1 MPAKFFSPESYWNT
15 PLPASPTIHP
25 DNARLIEMSRWSAV
39 GPGLHINLHAWT
51 IPIFEADAATPRVP
65 VGRHLPDEAVGKR
78 FLANSKPLLHSAHPI
93 GHHRSFGPEI
103 PIPAVARPDGQI
115 DAHLAI
121 IDPATR
127 TAWDMWAAHQRPDG
141 TWAAC
146 TGISYS
152 LDGPGVFDPA
162 EFAIRNGES
171 IHLYGPGRATGVPI
185 IAGLILHEEI
195 LAGRIEHKLAFAAQA
210 SALLAHYHP
219 PTTWTDGGVPGGI
232 PGGALL
238 QLDPAL
244 DLAPFNLSPAALVV
258 AKALQEYGAVLTDYA
273 GNITLYGE
281 GLWSDVAGRS
291 WNNTLNEDALFG
303 IPFEHYRYLAPEAT
317 GQTLVEKGMV
327 PLPHDSIT
335 RAYRHFTGIPILA

>member
-1 MPAKFFSPESYWNT
+1 MPAKFFSADSYWNT
-15 PLPASPTIHP
+15 PLPESPALHP
-25 DNARLIEMSRWSAV
+25 DNARLLDMSRWSAV

-51 IPIFEADAATPRVP
+51 IPLFEADSSTPLHA
-65 VGRHLPDEAVGKR
+65 VGRHLPDETVGAR
-78 FLANSKPLLHSAHPI
+78 FLANSKPLLHLDHPV
-93 GHHRSFGPEI
+93 GHHRSFGPAI

-121 IDPATR
+121 IDPVR
-127 TAWDMWAAHQRPDG
+127 RLAWDMWAAHQRPDG
-141 TWAAC
+141 TWASC

-152 LDGPGVFDPA
+152 LDGPGVFDPT

-195 LAGRIEHKLAFAAQA
+195 LAGVIEHKLAFAAKA
-210 SALLAHYHP
+210 SGLLAHHFP

-232 PGGALL
+232 PAGAIL

-244 DLAPFNLSPAALVV
+244 DLSTFKLTPAALIV
-258 AKALQEYGAVLTDYA
+258 AKALQTYGAVLTDYA

-281 GLWSDVAGRS
+281 GLWSDPAGRS
-291 WNNTLNEDALFG
+291 WNETLNEDALFG

-317 GQTLVEKGMV
+317 GQTLVEKGMI
-327 PLPHDSIT
+327 PLPHDAIT